1 MNAVQPGSLL
11 CPKQKSEP
19 VTYLFTGNSSSIV
32 LGRLAKRYQKPK
44 RFVHK
49 TQRKYIPPTS
59 YQEKMVRTTETHT
72 MNPPP
77 VLVLRLSNTYIKDRE
92 PLEDINLQRTKTQ
105 RKLRSKINL
114 PTGRYCLQ

>member
-1 MNAVQPGSLL
+1 MAQVEQWASYLFIHG
-11 CPKQKSEP
+11 KQKRRVIGMAGQVSP
-19 VTYLFTGNSSSIV
+19 
-32 LGRLAKRYQKPK
+32 
-44 RFVHK
+44 K
-49 TQRKYIPPTS
+49 TQTPCPQNPEEIHTPDILPRKNG
-59 YQEKMVRTTETHT
+59 KNNWNTH
-72 MNPPP
+72 NESPP